1 MRWVDKRIKEK
12 SVALTLINRR
22 FTTKGMMQCLRS
34 FLLSSGMILIF
45 INVLPAQERTI
56 SDLSKAPR
64 VVDSGGFSFG
74 KILEYVHDPEVT
86 PEADDRSLRFER
98 KYHNFGAVTQAQ
110 RRAKRGHYF
119 YVNWH
124 TKKRVSGVK
133 VRFEY
138 RQKNTN
144 DKLYFLEVPFKD
156 VKGWQ
161 KAVFEVVG
169 DAYYTQGVITSWR
182 VLVLQG
188 GKIMAERRSFIW

>member
-1 MRWVDKRIKEK
+1 
-12 SVALTLINRR
+12 
-22 FTTKGMMQCLRS
+22 MMQRLRS
-34 FLLSSGMILIF
+34 FLLSSSMILVF
-45 INVLPAQERTI
+45 LHVLPAQERTI
-56 SDLSKAPR
+56 SDLRKMPS

-86 PEADDRSLRFER
+86 PEADDRSLRFEK
-98 KYHNFGAVTQAQ
+98 KYHNFGAVTQVQ

-124 TKKRVSGVK
+124 TKQRVSDVK

-138 RQKNTN
+138 RQKNTK
-144 DKLYFLEVPFKD
+144 DKLYVLEVPFSD

-169 DAYYTQGVITSWR
+169 EAYFTQGVVTSWR
-182 VLVLQG
+182 ALVMQG
-188 GKIMAERRSFIW
+188 GQIMAERRSFIW